1 MKLIYGLLLIAAGVW
16 PYEMGLLGVACI
28 AAGLV
33 AIATVSGRDF

>member
-1 MKLIYGLLLIAAGVW
+1 MRLIYGILLIAAGW
-16 PYEMGLLGVACI
+16 ALESGLGLGCI